1 MKITKSWLNKHD
13 ACKDAVIRFCEVYP
27 CGEAALSDVIQR
39 LERADWL
46 LWLLGHTGTPHRE
59 MVRLACLCARRALRY
74 VPEGEMRPLRAI
86 EAAERWA
93 GNPTR
98 VNTEAARDA
107 ARAAAEAA
115 EAAEAASRAAGAAG
129 ATRAAEATW
138 SAEAAWAA
146 EAAEDASRAA
156 EAAWAAR
163 AASWAAEA
171 AARAAGVA
179 SRAAEAAEHLAM
191 CEMIRREIK

>member
-1 MKITKSWLNKHD
+1 LIITKDWLNKHN
-13 ACKDAVIRFCEVYP
+13 ACKDEVIRFCEVYP
-27 CGEAALSDVIQR
+27 CGEAALNDVIQR

-86 EAAERWA
+86 EAAERWVA
-93 GNPTR
+93 SPTDK
-98 VNTEAARDA
+98 T
-107 ARAAAEAA
+107 AAEAA
-115 EAAEAASRAAGAAG
+115 
-129 ATRAAEATW
+129 
-138 SAEAAWAA
+138 
-146 EAAEDASRAA
+146 RAA
-156 EAAWAAR
+156 EAAWAAWV
-163 AASWAAEA
+163 ASPTDKTAAEA
-171 AARAAGVA
+171 AGAAEAAWAAWVA